1 MRRCATTLEAEMST
15 EEHQLLVDVLRSD
28 HGTGTHL
35 EIGTAAGG
43 TLCEMLAAFDVK
55 QRPRFAV
62 VDSMQYFPDQLET
75 VKRNVAQHG
84 FDAQAIDFRVATSED
99 AFSRAAAAGDSFDFI
114 LIDGCHKIRAVMSD
128 LKWTRLVNV
137 GGIICLHDYS
147 PKFPGVTK
155 AVNRFLSRNPNYERI
170 GLAGSLLALRKTAMS
185 TRPEVTRSDNL
196 YALAWYLPLQLRKKL
211 ERANRAA

>member
-28 HGTGTHL
+28 HGSGTHL

-43 TLCEMLAAFDVK
+43 TLCEMLAAFEA
-55 QRPRFAV
+55 RPRPPFAV

-75 VKRNVAQHG
+75 VKRNLAGHG
-84 FDAQAIDFRVATSED
+84 FNPQTIDFRVATSEA
-99 AFSRAAAAGDSFDFI
+99 AFSQAEAAGDTFDFI

-147 PKFPGVTK
+147 PRFPGVTK
-155 AVNRFLSRNPNYERI
+155 AVDRFLSRNPNYERI
-170 GLAGSLLALRKTAMS
+170 GLAGSLLALRKTAMAS
-185 TRPEVTRSDNL
+185 RPEVSRADEL
-196 YALAWYLPLQLRKKL
+196 YALAWYLPLQLRKKF